1 MAWKKKQ
8 VIYTIFNLQNRILII
23 GVGVFASAHLT
34 REGELLV
41 WVLFIL
47 VRFFFSFVL
56 FIIILL
62 LLLLLITITIST
74 IIIII
79 ISDITI
85 IIIDVVVFNLWHLV
99 SVRPVSN

>member
-8 VIYTIFNLQNRILII
+8 VIYAIFNLQNRILII

-47 VRFFFSFVL
+47 VRFFLVL
-56 FIIILL
+56 FCSLL
-62 LLLLLITITIST
+62 FYYYYYYYYYST

-79 ISDITI
+79 ISDII

>member
-1 MAWKKKQ
+1 M
-8 VIYTIFNLQNRILII
+8 QNRILII

-62 LLLLLITITIST
+62 LLLLLITITIQ
-74 IIIII
+74 
-79 ISDITI
+79 
-85 IIIDVVVFNLWHLV
+85 LLLLLLLV
-99 SVRPVSN
+99 ILLLLLMLLSSIYGIWSQLDQCRTK

>member
-1 MAWKKKQ
+1 M
-8 VIYTIFNLQNRILII
+8 QNRILII

-56 FIIILL
+56 FIIIPITITITITIQLL
-62 LLLLLITITIST
+62 LLLLLVILLLLLMLLSSICGIWSQLDQCRTK
-74 IIIII
+74 
-79 ISDITI
+79 
-85 IIIDVVVFNLWHLV
+85 
-99 SVRPVSN
+99 

>member
-8 VIYTIFNLQNRILII
+8 VIYAIFNLQNRILII

-47 VRFFFSFVL
+47 VRFFLVL
-56 FIIILL
+56 FCSLL
-62 LLLLLITITIST
+62 FYYYYYYYST

-79 ISDITI
+79 ISDII

>member
-1 MAWKKKQ
+1 M
-8 VIYTIFNLQNRILII
+8 
-23 GVGVFASAHLT
+23 GVFASAHLT

-47 VRFFFSFVL
+47 VRFFLVL
-56 FIIILL
+56 SCSLL
-62 LLLLLITITIST
+62 FYYYYYYYYYST

-79 ISDITI
+79 ISDII